1 MSAHGYIAL
10 PPVSP
15 GALEIDTLRKLVGT
29 VSPVVLDIGA
39 HDGGTTAM
47 FLDIFPGAKVFA
59 FEPDPRAAA
68 KFKARINNHPRAKL
82 FEHAIGAIDGEAE
95 FHVSSGLPPDM
106 TPDNAAKYFPQGWD
120 MSGSLHAPKTHTA
133 VWPWCKFERS
143 VTVPVRRLDSWAK
156 EQGVGAIDFIWADV
170 QGAEGDLIA
179 GAKSTLAK
187 SRFFYTEYSN
197 EEWYAGQ
204 PKLAEIVHMLAGFT
218 ILRRYEM
225 DVLFKNDVL

>member
-1 MSAHGYIAL
+1 MNGYVTL
-10 PPVSP
+10 PPVSS
-15 GALEIDTLRKLVGT
+15 GALEIDTLRKLVGK

-47 FLDIFPGAKVFA
+47 FVDLFPGATVYS

-68 KFKARINNHPRAKL
+68 KFKARVNRDPRVKL

-106 TPDNAAKYFPQGWD
+106 TPENAAKHFPKGWD
-120 MSGSLHAPKTHTA
+120 MSGSLRAPKTHTE
-133 VWPWCKFERS
+133 VWPWCKFEQS
-143 VTVPVRRLDSWAK
+143 VRVPVRRLDSWAK
-156 EQGVGAIDFIWADV
+156 EQGIGAIDFIWADV

-179 GAKSTLAK
+179 GAKATLAK
-187 SRFFYTEYSN
+187 ARFFYTEYSN
-197 EEWYAGQ
+197 DEWYAGQ
-204 PKLAEIVHMLAGFT
+204 PKLADIAHMLKGFS

-225 DVLFKNDVL
+225 DVLFKNDAL